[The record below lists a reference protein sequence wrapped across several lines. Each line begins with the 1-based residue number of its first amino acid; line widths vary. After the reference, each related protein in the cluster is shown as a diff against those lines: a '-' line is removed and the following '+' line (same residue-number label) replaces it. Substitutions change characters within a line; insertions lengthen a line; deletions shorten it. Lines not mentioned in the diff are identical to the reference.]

1 MRFDPAALVTASD
14 VERAALALFGDPL
27 RDRPALSQ
35 VAAVWSPGDGRN
47 RVIEVGPRAPQ
58 SATDRFVLEL
68 ARARADAILTT
79 GANLRAEP
87 RLQFDL
93 TGPGSPALMR
103 WRVDVHELGPPIALI
118 LTSGRD
124 LDPEHPALKGPARVV
139 LYVPREAVDPIRK
152 SLTSFR
158 WITVHGVDRT
168 DAREAIAWLRAER
181 AARCVSI
188 EAGPRTAMP
197 LLEHDVDQLLLS
209 RYTGAL
215 DDDLIAGDFLDD
227 TALADRFTRAA
238 ATPADAD
245 GWIFER
251 WERRA

>member
-1 MRFDPAALVTASD
+1 MRFDPSALVTATD

-27 RDRPALSQ
+27 RERPAASY
-35 VAAVWSPGDGRN
+35 VAAVWSPGDGRHH
-47 RVIEVGPRAPQ
+47 VMKVDERAPK
-58 SATDRFVLEL
+58 SDTDRFVLEL

-87 RLQFDL
+87 GLQFDL
-93 TGPGSPALMR
+93 TGPGSTALMR
-103 WRVDVHELGPPIALI
+103 WRVDVNELMPPIALI

-139 LYVPREAVDPIRK
+139 LYVPHEAVDGIRK

-158 WITVHGVDRT
+158 WITVHGVEQT
-168 DAREAIAWLRAER
+168 GAREALAWLRSDR
-181 AARCVSI
+181 DARCVSI
-188 EAGPRTAMP
+188 EAGPTTAMP
-197 LLEHDVDQLLLS
+197 LLETDVDQILLS
-209 RYTGAL
+209 RYTGPL
-215 DDDLIAGDFLDD
+215 DDDLVAGEFLDD
-227 TALADRFTRAA
+227 AALDARFERAA
-238 ATPADAD
+238 ATPIDAD